1 MDLYGRKEQLNHW
14 FILFVDFWDLVW
26 CPERMSDI
34 QDGIEDSLESGSNWE
49 GFLQAIGILTLSCS
63 ILIVIIKGVF
73 ELRETPLESLEEYGL
88 GNCLLGVIGGIMFIF
103 FGFVVSLLTDIRW
116 FLAKL
121 YSNSLKTN
129 EYLDYQ
135 FRMKQ

>member
-1 MDLYGRKEQLNHW
+1 
-14 FILFVDFWDLVW
+14 
-26 CPERMSDI
+26 MSDI
-34 QDGIEDSLESGSNWE
+34 QDGNEDSLKIASKWE
-49 GFLQAIGILTLSCS
+49 DFLQAIGILTVLGW

>member
-1 MDLYGRKEQLNHW
+1 
-14 FILFVDFWDLVW
+14 
-26 CPERMSDI
+26 MSDI
-34 QDGIEDSLESGSNWE
+34 QDDIEASVESGSNWE
-49 GFLQAIGILTLSCS
+49 GFLQAIGILSVACS
-63 ILIVIIKGVF
+63 ILIVIIKEVC
-73 ELRETPLESLEEYGL
+73 ELIETPIESLEEYGL
-88 GNCLLGVIGGIMFIF
+88 GVFLLGVIGGIMFVF

-135 FRMKQ
+135 LRMKQ